1 MKGSGDSL
9 VVRPLWRRHC
19 VQFPNTAHFQMF
31 GNINVEIIWSKLPK
45 QNDIQLE
52 TTQVTLADIVQ
63 LPFYSEYQWLLDFAV
78 YAIFVYIITEVYISF
93 FPTKSAQELNLSMVW
108 CALAVGFAYKILTS
122 LTSLYFKSEEAGER
136 SLVIS
141 MGFVYLLFSM
151 LSMFYRQQ
159 NCLCV
164 LYECKSLHTNS
175 NTQFMEFS

>member
-1 MKGSGDSL
+1 MHQSL
-9 VVRPLWRRHC
+9 ASLQTKRHKRK
-19 VQFPNTAHFQMF
+19 QEQNKHENEDQ
-31 GNINVEIIWSKLPK
+31 NIFYVPK

-151 LSMFYRQQ
+151 LSMFYR
-159 NCLCV
+159 
-164 LYECKSLHTNS
+164 
-175 NTQFMEFS
+175 